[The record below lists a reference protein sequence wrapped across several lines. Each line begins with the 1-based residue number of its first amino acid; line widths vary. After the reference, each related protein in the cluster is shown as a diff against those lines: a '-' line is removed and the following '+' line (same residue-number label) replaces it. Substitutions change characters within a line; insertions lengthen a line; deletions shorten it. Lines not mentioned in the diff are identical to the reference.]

1 VLKGG
6 AEQRFGDLFAR
17 AVAHAAADLTA
28 QHHGIAAG
36 TAAGASAAVELALAR
51 RAARL
56 AQCLGVEEDWVI
68 SKLSAGQRA
77 RVQLALQLLRPKRVL
92 LMDEVTAELDVEA
105 RAKLLAFLKADSEG
119 PLQLTVVYATHVFDG
134 LDKWATHL
142 LHLTKPTEVKL
153 AAAAVEPGEAEAA
166 APAVPSGRLL
176 AVADA
181 LDAREG
187 TAAGSTGAVATTATT
202 TTTMKKRTKKR
213 TIYSTVLKWL
223 VEENK
228 AARKDAEG
236 SSARASNGDG
246 EGEGATEAAATAAAA
261 LSFPTTAAARRAK
274 QDASLC
280 ARSTTVARDKGP
292 LPVGWG
298 FRANA
303 LPG

>member
-1 VLKGG
+1 
-6 AEQRFGDLFAR
+6 
-17 AVAHAAADLTA
+17 
-28 QHHGIAAG
+28 
-36 TAAGASAAVELALAR
+36 
-51 RAARL
+51 
-56 AQCLGVEEDWVI
+56 VEEDWVI

-153 AAAAVEPGEAEAA
+153 AAAAVEPGEAAA
-166 APAVPSGRLL
+166 AKAVPSGRLS

-181 LDAREG
+181 LGERAG

-202 TTTMKKRTKKR
+202 TTTKKRTKKS